1 MRDWNDYKDH
11 INAVDPEI
19 AKDIKETE
27 EVAAIISAIIE
38 RRNSLGGRNI
48 KMKPKSKNSL

>member
-1 MRDWNDYKDH
+1 MRYWNDYKNH
-11 INAVDPEI
+11 INAVDPVI

-38 RRNSLGGRNI
+38 RRNSPGAGMQWN
-48 KMKPKSKNSL
+48 P